1 MERVAVRVV
10 VTREAGRADALRS
23 WLPVDA
29 EVVEVPLTVT
39 HYVEP
44 DVLVRTARD
53 LPHAGA
59 YAVLAVT
66 SARGADAAALVRPV
80 VAFDSVVAS
89 VGPAT
94 SAALRARGLVVNVEG
109 TGGAAE
115 LADVIERGPVLVI
128 AARDGREELTQRLAQ
143 RRLAVARLA
152 CYETRPREPDA
163 TGVAALARA
172 DVVLV
177 GAPSAWAVARAYVG
191 ESAWVVVPGATTA
204 RAVAADHA
212 RVLEGWDPSLRERLA
227 TVTGG
232 DSRGR

>member
-1 MERVAVRVV
+1 MRVV
-10 VTREAGRADALRS
+10 VTREAGRGAAVRS

-39 HYVEP
+39 HYEEP
-44 DVLVRTARD
+44 DTLLRAARD
-53 LPHAGA
+53 LPHAGT

-66 SARGADAAALVRPV
+66 SARAADAAALVRPA
-80 VAFDSVVAS
+80 VAPDSVVAS

-94 SAALRARGLVVNVEG
+94 SAALRARGLVVGVEG

-115 LADVIERGPVLVI
+115 LADVIERGPVLVL
-128 AARDGREELTQRLAQ
+128 AARDAREELVARLMV
-143 RRLAVARLA
+143 RRLAVERLA

-163 TGVAALARA
+163 SGVAALASA

-177 GAPSAWAVARAYVG
+177 GAPSAWAVARAHVG

-204 RAVAADHA
+204 RAVSADHS
-212 RVLEGWDPSLRERLA
+212 RVLEGWDSTLRERLA
-227 TVTGG
+227 AATGG
-232 DSRGR
+232 DARGR